1 MNNVVLENKLSAP
14 ELKTII
20 KVKEECESFR
30 VNSCKQGENVEN
42 PTLNNEFR
50 EFVFLSL

>member
-1 MNNVVLENKLSAP
+1 MNNVVLENK
-14 ELKTII
+14 
-20 KVKEECESFR
+20 EECESFR
-30 VNSCKQGENVEN
+30 EYSRKQGENVEN